1 MMTRERIVMF
11 AGYGAFFWACFI
23 MSAYWSF
30 PYERLAAYL
39 TDKVAESGSGY
50 TLDIGAISPYWLTG
64 VELEDVQVRKSAA
77 ATPAP
82 AAAPAAGANGT
93 PAKDKPIVDGA
104 VKIRSATARMGL
116 FALLFG
122 NKSVNFDAELEA
134 GELDGSFSDNGEE
147 KHVVAT
153 LENINLE
160 KLGLLEALV
169 TLPLKG
175 TLNGEIDLTLAP
187 QPTKT
192 NGKIKLGFARLTA
205 GDGKAKLKLG
215 SMGGLTIDPV
225 AVGDLAIEV
234 DVKDGVGVVRKLSST
249 GPDLKLDGS
258 GDIRFAQP
266 LSRSRLGLTLG
277 LKLTD
282 TYKNK
287 SPRTKVMFS
296 LLDGASSPQVAAAK
310 TPDGGFQVRLG
321 GSLTNPRVLPTGQRG
336 AATPGAAPVAAPG
349 DDED

>member
-1 MMTRERIVMF
+1 MTRERVLMF
-11 AGYGAFFWACFI
+11 AGYGAFFCACFV

-39 TDKVAESGSGY
+39 TDRVAESGSGY
-50 TLDIGAISPYWLTG
+50 TLEIGSITPYWLTG
-64 VELEDVQVRKSAA
+64 VELEDVQVRKTAA
-77 ATPAP
+77 GTPAP
-82 AAAPAAGANGT
+82 AAAANG
-93 PAKDKPIVDGA
+93 AKDKPLVDGA
-104 VKIRSATARMGL
+104 VKIPSATARMGL
-116 FALLFG
+116 FALLLG

-134 GELDGSFSDNGEE
+134 GEIEGSFSDDGEE
-147 KHVVAT
+147 KHVAAT
-153 LENINLE
+153 LENVNLE

-175 TLNGEIDLTLAP
+175 TLTGEFDLTLAP

-192 NGKIKLGFARLTA
+192 NGKIKLGFAKLTA

-225 AVGDLAIEV
+225 AVGDVAIEV
-234 DVKDGVGVVRKLSST
+234 EVKDGVGVVRKLSST

-287 SPRTKVMFS
+287 SSRTKVMFS
-296 LLDGASSPQVAAAK
+296 LLDGATSPQVAAAK
-310 TPDGGFQVRLG
+310 TPDGGFSVRLG
-321 GSLTNPRVLPTGQRG
+321 GTLTNPRVLPTGQRG
-336 AATPGAAPVAAPG
+336 AGGAAGAMPVAAPG
-349 DDED
+349 DDDD